1 MNRILPLVAAVA
13 LVAVAIMWWTS
24 DREPSASG
32 TGGGALA
39 VVTVPEL
46 TSGAEAGKAVYDA
59 KCANCHGAKA
69 AGVDGKGPPLVHK
82 IYEPGHHG
90 DFAFLRAVA
99 EGARQHHWKFGDM
112 EPVKGVS
119 EADTNRILVYVRE
132 LQRANGIN

>member
-13 LVAVAIMWWTS
+13 LVAVAVMWWTS
-24 DREPSASG
+24 DRNGPASG
-32 TGGGALA
+32 VSGGALA

-46 TSGAEAGKAVYDA
+46 SAGAEAGKAVYDA
-59 KCANCHGAKA
+59 KCANCHGTNA

-90 DFAFLRAVA
+90 DFAFVRAVTQ
-99 EGARQHHWKFGDM
+99 GARQHHWTFGDM

-132 LQRANGIN
+132 LQRANGID